1 MKGGKKS
8 LGELGW
14 ELVAKMKK
22 GIETEIR
29 ESTEHILGKQIIEAP
44 SKSRKT
50 SVSGKKRLAQ
60 GMIWWHERLNAF
72 NFI

>member
-1 MKGGKKS
+1 MKGGKKKS

-50 SVSGKKRLAQ
+50 SVSGKK
-60 GMIWWHERLNAF
+60 G
-72 NFI
+72 

>member
-50 SVSGKKRLAQ
+50 SVSGKK
-60 GMIWWHERLNAF
+60 G
-72 NFI
+72 